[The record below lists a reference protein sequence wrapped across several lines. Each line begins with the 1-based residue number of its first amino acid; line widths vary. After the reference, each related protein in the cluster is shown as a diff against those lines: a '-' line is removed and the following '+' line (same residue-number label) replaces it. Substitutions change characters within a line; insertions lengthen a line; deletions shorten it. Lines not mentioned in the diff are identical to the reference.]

1 MAKNPKIPGISRSAT
16 FDPKAGV
23 AASDRTTLADE
34 VLDRLREDIVRGV
47 LKPSARLRFEDLSS
61 RYGVSVSPLRE
72 ALSRL
77 TAEELVYPDAQR
89 GYRVAAV
96 SLADLMD
103 ILESHKTLEALAL
116 RLAISDGDDA
126 WEGQLVS
133 AHHRLSRLEERRGK
147 DLDEQWAKEWEARHR
162 EYHQALIAGCRLTW
176 LRRFCSQ
183 MREHL
188 DRYRNFAKV
197 PPSRFPA
204 VAMQHG
210 AIVEAA
216 LARDADRASSLLHQ
230 HYDAAAR
237 IMLEA
242 MRQPN
247 PKQADPDR
255 LEKTL

>member
-1 MAKNPKIPGISRSAT
+1 MTDNSTAT
-16 FDPKAGV
+16 T
-23 AASDRTTLADE
+23 ASDRTTLADE
-34 VLDRLREDIVRGV
+34 VLDRLREDIINGH
-47 LKPSARLRFEDLSS
+47 LQPSTRLRFEDLSA

-96 SLADLMD
+96 SLPDLID

-116 RLAISDGDDA
+116 RLAIASGDDA
-126 WEGQLVS
+126 WEGQVVA

-147 DLDEQWAKEWEARHR
+147 DSVDQWTQEWEARHR

-176 LRRFCSQ
+176 LKRFCSQ

-188 DRYRNFAKV
+188 DRYRNIVKA

-216 LARDADRASSLLHQ
+216 LARDADLASNLLHQ
-230 HYDAAAR
+230 HYDAAAKV
-237 IMLEA
+237 ILDA
-242 MRQPN
+242 MKR
-247 PKQADPDR
+247 PDII
-255 LEKTL
+255 